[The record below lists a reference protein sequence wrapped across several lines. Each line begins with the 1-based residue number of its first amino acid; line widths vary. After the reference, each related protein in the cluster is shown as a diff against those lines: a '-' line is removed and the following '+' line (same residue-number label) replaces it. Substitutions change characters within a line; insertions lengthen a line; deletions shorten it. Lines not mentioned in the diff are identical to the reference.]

1 MTAPVLPNHFND
13 LLDISEVPTPKWQ
26 QITRDDRPITIARL
40 KLPHPREKHTFVL
53 RRYDCNG
60 ISFGS
65 LFKAA
70 FPYATDEEEKNEFDY
85 VKKNY
90 DVMLVPTEEYRD
102 TKLAKLAGF
111 WIPIEVAQ
119 KLGKRYA
126 MEDFLEALIKA
137 DKPDLTDFKKR
148 SSNRQASEDAK
159 SSPAKAQAS
168 LESPAKSATKIPTP
182 TKNPA
187 PRRSARHQSRSPS
200 PSPLTHNLTPG
211 KKKAKK
217 APKEAVIEESLEET
231 VTTIQP
237 PSPMM
242 HQSSPVHEQPSSMH
256 DQQQP
261 QQQQSSPVHHPAH
274 QPVLHQ
280 SSPLKAALNDDQ
292 VLADI
297 ERAKD
302 LVDDIK
308 QSKQLAQGSPVKVS
322 GEEVEVTVQQPTV
335 FTSTSDQGEG
345 EGKRKR
351 ELEDETGNEIKVVS
365 FGQNPPANAEEI
377 QERPIVQRRGVAAA
391 VGAFALGFGFAAS
404 NILPRFLF

>member
-1 MTAPVLPNHFND
+1 MRQLTLHR
-13 LLDISEVPTPKWQ
+13 I
-26 QITRDDRPITIARL
+26 PIGVAE
-40 KLPHPREKHTFVL
+40 KLGQ
-53 RRYDCNG
+53 RY
-60 ISFGS
+60 S
-65 LFKAA
+65 
-70 FPYATDEEEKNEFDY
+70 
-85 VKKNY
+85 
-90 DVMLVPTEEYRD
+90 MEEYLD
-102 TKLAKLAGF
+102 
-111 WIPIEVAQ
+111 
-119 KLGKRYA
+119 
-126 MEDFLEALIKA
+126 ALIKA

-148 SSNRQASEDAK
+148 SSNRQASEDAR

-168 LESPAKSATKIPTP
+168 LESPARSATKIPSP
-182 TKNPA
+182 SKNPA

-217 APKEAVIEESLEET
+217 APKEAVIEETVEET
-231 VTTIQP
+231 VTTVKQP
-237 PSPMM
+237 
-242 HQSSPVHEQPSSMH
+242 
-256 DQQQP
+256 
-261 QQQQSSPVHHPAH
+261 
-274 QPVLHQ
+274 
-280 SSPLKAALNDDQ
+280 SPLKAALNDDQ

-308 QSKQLAQGSPVKVS
+308 QSKQLAEGSPVKVS
-322 GEEVEVTVQQPTV
+322 GENVDVTIQPSS
-335 FTSTSDQGEG
+335 STSSLDADG

-377 QERPIVQRRGVAAA
+377 QQRPVVQRRGVAAA

>member
-1 MTAPVLPNHFND
+1 MTSPGLPKDFNE
-13 LLDISEVPTPKWQ
+13 LLDKSEIPSPKWQ

-40 KLPHPREKHTFVL
+40 KLPHPREKHTFIL
-53 RRYDCNG
+53 RRYDCN
-60 ISFGS
+60 
-65 LFKAA
+65 
-70 FPYATDEEEKNEFDY
+70 DEEEKIESGF

-90 DVMLVPTEEYRD
+90 DVTLVPTEEYQER
-102 TKLAKLAGF
+102 KLAKLAGF
-111 WIPIEVAQ
+111 WIPIAIAEE
-119 KLGKRYA
+119 LGQRYA
-126 MEDFLEALIKA
+126 MAEYVDALAKA
-137 DKPDLTDFKKR
+137 DTPDLTDFKKR
-148 SSNRQASEDAK
+148 SSNRQTSEDIK

-168 LESPAKSATKIPTP
+168 LESPAKSASKIPTP

-217 APKEAVIEESLEET
+217 APKEAVIEESVEET
-231 VTTIQP
+231 IV
-237 PSPMM
+237 
-242 HQSSPVHEQPSSMH
+242 VDKNE
-256 DQQQP
+256 
-261 QQQQSSPVHHPAH
+261 
-274 QPVLHQ
+274 
-280 SSPLKAALNDDQ
+280 SPLKKALNDDQ

-308 QSKQLAQGSPVKVS
+308 QSKNLSQSSPVKVVK
-322 GEEVEVTVQQPTV
+322 EEVLETIQPSV
-335 FTSTSDQGEG
+335 STESLEG

-365 FGQNPPANAEEI
+365 FGQNPPANPEEI
-377 QERPIVQRRGVAAA
+377 QQRPVVQRRGVAAA
-391 VGAFALGFGFAAS
+391 VGAFALGVGFAAS

>member
-1 MTAPVLPNHFND
+1 MAGAAPDLPTQSNA
-13 LLDISEVPTPKWQ
+13 LLDKASVPAPKWQ

-70 FPYATDEEEKNEFDY
+70 YPYASEEEEKNEY
-85 VKKNY
+85 GYIKNAY
-90 DVMLVPTEEYRD
+90 DVTLVPTEEYKD
-102 TKLAKLAGF
+102 QKLAKLAGF
-111 WIPIEVAQ
+111 WVPIAVAQ
-119 KLGKRYA
+119 ELGKRYE
-126 MEDFLEALIKA
+126 MEGYVDALIKA
-137 DKPDLTDFKKR
+137 DNPDLTDFKKR
-148 SSNRQASEDAK
+148 SLNRQASEDVK
-159 SSPAKAQAS
+159 SSSPAKAQAS
-168 LESPAKSATKIPTP
+168 LESPTKSSSNSKIPTP
-182 TKNPA
+182 SKNPA

-217 APKEAVIEESLEET
+217 APKEAVIEETVEET
-231 VTTIQP
+231 VTTVKQP
-237 PSPMM
+237 
-242 HQSSPVHEQPSSMH
+242 
-256 DQQQP
+256 
-261 QQQQSSPVHHPAH
+261 
-274 QPVLHQ
+274 
-280 SSPLKAALNDDQ
+280 SPLKAALNDDQ

-308 QSKQLAQGSPVKVS
+308 QSKTLAEGSPVKVT
-322 GEEVEVTVQQPTV
+322 GDKVDVTIEP
-335 FTSTSDQGEG
+335 STSSQSLD

-365 FGQNPPANAEEI
+365 FGQNPPTDPEEI
-377 QERPIVQRRGVAAA
+377 QQRPVVQRRGVAAA